1 MTGNGKYYETLGSL
15 KRKNNYNDY
24 NPLITSYSVKS
35 GISFNKY
42 FTIKSNTMKIKLTF
56 ISTFILFTMS
66 CVNKTETSKTSEFD
80 IKAATEIIEQ
90 RNKEFEDALK
100 IGDSIAVGDIYTLDT
115 KIIGAYAGRHNI
127 IKEVYE
133 MTRDSINGIKF
144 RIINLWGD
152 DKIIVEDAYVEFFHS
167 NGTTI
172 SKGEC
177 LLVWKKEKD
186 TWRIFRDVYKPE
198 KK

>member
-1 MTGNGKYYETLGSL
+1 
-15 KRKNNYNDY
+15 
-24 NPLITSYSVKS
+24 
-35 GISFNKY
+35 
-42 FTIKSNTMKIKLTF
+42 MKIKSLA
-56 ISTFILFTMS
+56 ICVLVLSALS
-66 CVNKTETSKTSEFD
+66 CGNNSEKSEASSLENKDNDKFD
-80 IKAATEIIEQ
+80 LEAATKIIEQ

-115 KIIGAYAGRHNI
+115 KIIGAYSGRNNI
-127 IKEVYE
+127 VKEVYE
-133 MTRDSINGIKF
+133 MTRDSITGIKF

-152 DKIIVEDAYVEFFHS
+152 ENIIIEDAYVEFFHS
-167 NGTTI
+167 NGASM

-186 TWRIFRDVYKPE
+186 KWRIFRDVYKPE